1 MQKKLHWII
10 LTSCELGSYY
20 RVQHIWAVGYFETTA
35 RTIMTK
41 CKNKFRQFLGSYFPI
56 FGLTKLYHIRIWVT
70 WVQWSPKPQDGPS
83 HPNN

>member
-20 RVQHIWAVGYFETTA
+20 QVQHIWAVGYFETTA

-41 CKNKFRQFLGSYFPI
+41 CKNKFRQFFRQLFPDFWLNKTISHQDLSDVGSMEP
-56 FGLTKLYHIRIWVT
+56 
-70 WVQWSPKPQDGPS
+70 
-83 HPNN
+83 

>member
-1 MQKKLHWII
+1 VSWVVII
-10 LTSCELGSYY
+10 GCNTFGQLGTLKQLQEQLWPNAKINLGS
-20 RVQHIWAVGYFETTA
+20 
-35 RTIMTK
+35 
-41 CKNKFRQFLGSYFPI
+41 FLGSYFPI